1 MLPFRN
7 YIQYWEGWGSI
18 VLWSGELWQP
28 VWDPPHSQLLLLQK
42 LLKDEHHRRIG
53 KGDTSSLSK
62 IFLAK
67 YRLYFIDCIFLFNLI
82 ILCQVRTSVTDDQP
96 STLHSRHQTTKLPQ
110 IPNTI
115 AWFVCTWSAP
125 ATWCTWSP
133 VTGHLRI
140 TCAHLLWSSHLLRW
154 TTLCCEIPVGG
165 GSCVN
170 CVTLT
175 ISCKDLICGG
185 RGELE

>member
-115 AWFVCTWSAP
+115 AWGSLCSP
-125 ATWCTWSP
+125 AL
-133 VTGHLRI
+133 VTPPERNHSV
-140 TCAHLLWSSHLLRW
+140 LWNSGWRLQPCDS
-154 TTLCCEIPVGG
+154 
-165 GSCVN
+165 
-170 CVTLT
+170 VTLT
-175 ISCKDLICGG
+175 ISCEDLRCGG